1 MDVIVIV
8 FRKIEVPFTSSF
20 AAAPVVPSPR
30 FPLVRSRIHSVLF
43 VRNES
48 HTLSSVPTKFVAG
61 SVVEFPDIDH
71 GIAAAP
77 VGVCHVATPVA
88 SDIRTLPAPG
98 APPRIRT

>member
-1 MDVIVIV
+1 MTV
-8 FRKIEVPFTSSF
+8 FLKNDVPFTSSF
-20 AAAPVVPSPR
+20 PDAEVVPIPR
-30 FPLVRSRIHSVLF
+30 FPFVRSLIHSVLL

-48 HTLSSVPTKFVAG
+48 HTLSKVPTKLEAG
-61 SVVEFPDIDH
+61 SVVEFPEIDH

-77 VGVCHVATPVA
+77 VGVCHVAIHPE